1 MSHVQSY
8 LYGSGAAT
16 GTVATMDTYHTIGID
31 EGGGITRVRMNA
43 TGRFDEALTTWQ
55 TNLNAAG
62 LAHTY
67 TVSRSGDKV
76 TISATGSFV
85 LHLYGSAGL
94 LLGFQSASYVSSA
107 SHTSDTTCGGHIELV
122 GFECQ
127 LVVNADRS
135 ELNQYRHGRALGLG
149 FGNVDLFRSA
159 LYYNRSDFDAVFDAG
174 YALSGRVRVQGA
186 DANPYSATNP
196 DGYIDGFIVSTPELE
211 TYGAAERFARISVVI
226 AVPR

>member
-1 MSHVQSY
+1 MSHIQSY

-16 GTVATMDTYHTIGID
+16 GSVATMDTYHTIGID
-31 EGGGITRVRMNA
+31 EGFGITRVRMNA
-43 TGRFDEALTTWQ
+43 SGRFDEALATWQ

-67 TVSRSGDKV
+67 TVSRTGARV
-76 TISATGSFV
+76 TIAATGGFV

-94 LLGFQSASYVSSA
+94 LLGFQSGSYASSS
-107 SHTSDTTCGGHIELV
+107 SHTSDTTSGGHIDLV
-122 GFECQ
+122 GYECQ
-127 LVVNADRS
+127 LLTNADRS

-149 FGNVDLFRSA
+149 FGNVDLFRSS

-174 YALSGRVRVQGA
+174 YALSGRVRIEGN
-186 DANPYSATNP
+186 DPNPYSPSNP
-196 DGYIDGFIVSTPELE
+196 DGYIDGFVVSTPELE
-211 TYGAAERFARISVVI
+211 TYGQAERFARISVVI